1 MILHLTC
8 DDQFARYV
16 DKQFMGGNTSS
27 RLVVCDFKKSPEL
40 AKHAPHMVYIQ
51 VGSKAYYAL
60 KQSLGIYD
68 GIIFHGLFGSWA
80 TDLLDAVPAD
90 VNIGWVIWDAEIF
103 SRQEIEV
110 SFYKP
115 LTKCLWRQ
123 KKLYAYLRHGFKHKH
138 AYFVPVDKFKKIKY
152 CLCDMPQEAAFASQ
166 YLKMPLEWV
175 PYNYYS
181 VNDTIRDLRD
191 KRAAGPNIFLGNSC
205 TYNNNHI
212 DALWKLRSLISKE
225 QKVITPLSYGE
236 IGLKK
241 HIIRAGKFLLG
252 KSFEPLIDYLP
263 LDEYNAKMMSCSTM
277 IQYLGAPGAQGNI
290 VTGLWLGMR
299 VFLNKQSIMYEF
311 FKSLGTY
318 VYSVEDD
325 LNMDNP
331 NLFQSMSDEETAHN
345 RKVIE
350 DYYGEKITKE
360 RVAKIVSVL
369 EK

>member
-1 MILHLTC
+1 MILHISC
-8 DDQFARYV
+8 DDQFVRYV

-27 RLVVCDFKKSPEL
+27 RLVVCDFKRSPEL
-40 AKHAPHMVYIQ
+40 AKHAPHMEYIQ
-51 VGSKAYYAL
+51 AYTENFRQL
-60 KQSLGIYD
+60 LQSLGSYNA
-68 GIIFHGLFGSWA
+68 IIFHGMYGRWA
-80 TDLLDAVPAD
+80 ADALEAVPDNVTVA
-90 VNIGWVIWDAEIF
+90 WVIWDGEIF
-103 SRQEIEV
+103 GRPEIEA

-138 AYFVPVDKFKKIKY
+138 AYFVSVDKFKKIKY
-152 CLCDMPQEAAFASQ
+152 CLCDMPQEAAYASQ
-166 YLKMPLEWV
+166 YLKMPLDWV

-191 KRAAGPNIFLGNSC
+191 KRSAGPNVFLGNSC

-212 DALWKLRSLISKE
+212 DAMWKLRPLISKE

-236 IGLKK
+236 LGPKK
-241 HIIRAGKFLLG
+241 YIIQAGRLLLG

-263 LDEYNAKMMSCSTM
+263 LDEYNAKMLSCSTM
-277 IQYLGAPGAQGNI
+277 IQYLGSPGAQGNI

-311 FKSLGTY
+311 FKSLGAY

-325 LNMDNP
+325 LNTDNP
-331 NLFQSMSDEETAHN
+331 NLFQPMSDEETAHN
-345 RKVIE
+345 RQVVE
-350 DYYGEKITKE
+350 GFFGEKVTQE
-360 RVAKIVSVL
+360 RVMKIVGL
-369 EK
+369 LDK